1 MYEVKDK
8 NKIIYFTNK
17 TGADNYNDYL
27 ENGLKVIRTQ
37 GKNYYFNNGDRLFD
51 VSISYEKN
59 YVLKT
64 RTGRTVT
71 NKKLQRKHLEV
82 IQFSN

>member
-17 TGADNYNDYL
+17 TDADNYNDYL

-37 GKNYYFNNGDRLFD
+37 SRTYYFNNGDRLFD
-51 VSISYEKN
+51 VSISNGKN

-71 NKKLQRKHLEV
+71 SKKLQRKYLEV
-82 IQFSN
+82 I